1 MMKPKS
7 LERDGRKPLKAPL
20 PAAPAPAPV
29 PPLFRR
35 LDWLAL
41 AITFGVVWTVYLMTL
56 APELT
61 LEDSGELVTGA
72 FYAGIP
78 HPPGY
83 PVWTIY
89 SWLWCTLLPIGNMA
103 WRVSVGQAFSGAFA
117 CGLLALMVS
126 RGSSM
131 FMEGIEELK
140 GMTGKWES
148 AICLSSAVA
157 AGLLLGLDGF
167 MWKESVVVNRI
178 AVTSVPWF
186 LAVLVCLLRWIYA
199 PHQLRYAYWAVFLF
213 GVCFTLHQSLIVAA
227 IGIEVALAAGNPKLG
242 RDAFLGNFLIWVG
255 DWILVGAT
263 GDHVF
268 HNIGAKSGLLFIF
281 NVIGFGSGVVSFWL
295 AVLTKSLGTCWK
307 PVLIMAGLW
316 VLGVSFYLYM
326 ALSGMTDPPMM
337 WGYPRTVEGFFH
349 ALTRGQYEQPNPTNL
364 ITEPGRFVSQIGM
377 LVEGA
382 ATEFTWVYL
391 FISLVPFVFF
401 LKMGKRERAWLI
413 ALTGLYLF
421 LGGLL
426 IVLLNPSP
434 DKAAA
439 DLFKVFMCSSHTIVA
454 CLIGYGLALTAA
466 FMATHYRNFRL
477 WGLAGGVV
485 AVLLALFC
493 LWDTTGKHYF
503 GPAGGLSLPDLVYWG
518 VTGFIKKHGLPLLI
532 VGGLVFTAG
541 LLALLYHRFRLWGLV
556 GGASAVVMVAVLFAL
571 GAMGAQAY
579 YAPAVIISPAELVHW
594 IARAFAPHQF
604 GLPIYANLLLVAI
617 AVAFVLA
624 LVLYRERGPLLIVLG
639 LFATMPL
646 YSGLAHWFASDQRN
660 HWFGYWFGHDMFT
673 PPFNGTDG
681 KPLYP
686 EMTKDAVLF
695 GGTDPGRFCPT
706 YIIYC
711 ESFTPTNCQPPLDQ
725 HFDRRDVYIITQN
738 ALADG
743 TYLCYIRAQYNRSTQ
758 IDPPFFSELLRT
770 VLKDKDYQTN
780 LLARAVA
787 PLDRF
792 FEGVGARIEKRRR
805 SYTSWFGDKDFAD
818 LPGLAARLRPGQQ
831 QDPLSKYLYDNLSPK
846 TQELLAGQS
855 EPARLRRSLAEDLNR
870 LLERELKIK
879 ERLNLK
885 KQEKEAVDQEI
896 ADGVSSES
904 LRKKQDQLRTEI
916 AELSKAGPLYEP
928 ERFKQVQLSEY
939 LTDFIKENPQSW
951 TRIRLNRLFLE
962 AAYPK
967 EITRSLGAVYPDRE
981 IYTPTPEDSARCFQE
996 YMADAQRRMQN
1007 NQLKPGE
1014 DVRVVKDPDGKERVQ
1029 VSGQVAVMN
1038 INGLLTKVIFDHNPK
1053 NEFFVEESFPLDWM
1067 YPYLTPFGIIM
1078 KINRQPLPM
1087 LTEDIYSRDHQFWK
1101 QFSKRLTGDV
1111 IDYDTPLKQTVEWI
1125 EKTYL
1130 RHDLNGFT
1138 GDRRF
1143 LHDDDAQKS
1152 FSKLRSSIAG
1162 VYAWR
1167 LGPYCTPEFAPKT
1180 LADKERLLKE
1190 TDFAFRQAFAFCPY
1204 SPEAVFRYAQLL
1216 LQLRRFDDAALVT
1229 ETCLK
1234 LDPYN
1239 GQVRGLLESIKSYK
1253 KMDQSQGSVQ
1263 QMENSVLKNPK
1274 DFQTAFNLASA
1285 YLSMQQTDRAV
1296 QVLDGVL
1303 NSPQADAAVFRA
1315 LIQAFSSFGNLAGV
1329 QRTLDRL
1336 EASTNLDANGVLS
1349 LAHGYAALGNLSK
1362 LEAALDRLTKV
1373 MPTSPEAWY
1382 DLSVLKARIGKT
1394 AEALPDLRRALDLSA
1409 NRLKH
1414 DPKAPDLLL
1423 NARKDE
1429 NFGLLRQLP
1438 EFKQLVPP

>member
-7 LERDGRKPLKAPL
+7 SERDVRKPLKPV
-20 PAAPAPAPV
+20 PVAAPGPV

-41 AITFGVVWTVYLMTL
+41 VITFAVVWTVYLLTL

-103 WRVSVGQAFSGAFA
+103 WRVAVGQAFSGAMA

-140 GMTGKWES
+140 DMTGKWES
-148 AICLSSAVA
+148 AICLISAVA

-242 RDAFLGNFLIWVG
+242 RDAFLGNFLIYLA
-255 DWILVGAT
+255 DYLVVAVT
-263 GDHVF
+263 GDHMF

-281 NVIGFGSGVVSFWL
+281 NVIGIGSLIASVWL
-295 AVLTKSLGTCWK
+295 TVRTKGLGTCWK
-307 PVLIMAGLW
+307 QVLIMAGLW
-316 VLGVSFYLYM
+316 VLGVSVYLYM
-326 ALSGMTDPPMM
+326 AVSGMTIPPMQ

-349 ALTRGQYEQPNPTNL
+349 ALTRGQYEQPNPTNI
-364 ITEPGRFVSQIGM
+364 ITEPGRFLSQIGM

-391 FISLVPFVFF
+391 FIGLVPFVFF
-401 LKMGKRERAWLI
+401 LKMQKRERAWLI
-413 ALTGLYLF
+413 SLTGLYLF

-434 DKAAA
+434 DKASA
-439 DLFKVFMCSSHTIVA
+439 DLFKVFLCSSHTIVA

-466 FMATHYRNFRL
+466 FMATHYQKFRL
-477 WGLAGGVV
+477 WGMAGGVV
-485 AVLLALFC
+485 GVVLALFC
-493 LWDTTGKHYF
+493 LWDATGKHYF
-503 GPAGGLSLPDLVYWG
+503 GPAGVIPLSE
-518 VTGFIKKHGLPLLI
+518 
-532 VGGLVFTAG
+532 
-541 LLALLYHRFRLWGLV
+541 
-556 GGASAVVMVAVLFAL
+556 L
-571 GAMGAQAY
+571 G
-579 YAPAVIISPAELVHW
+579 HW
-594 IARAFAPHQF
+594 IARAFARNQY

-617 AVAFVLA
+617 AVAFVIA
-624 LVLYRERGPLLIVLG
+624 LVLYRQRGPLLIVLG
-639 LFATMPL
+639 LFAAMPL

-673 PPFNGTDG
+673 PPFKGTDG

-686 EMTKDAVLF
+686 EMTKDAVLY

-706 YIIYC
+706 YIIFC
-711 ESFTPTNCQPPLDQ
+711 ESFTPTNCQPRLDQ

-738 ALADG
+738 ALADS
-743 TYLCYIRAQYNRSTQ
+743 TYLCYIRSHYNRSTQ
-758 IDPPFFSELLRT
+758 IDPPFFSELFRT
-770 VLKDKDYQTN
+770 LLKDKDYQTN
-780 LLARAVA
+780 LLARAAA

-792 FEGVGARIEKRRR
+792 FGGVGARVEKRRR
-805 SYTSWFGDKDFAD
+805 TYTSWFADNHFVD
-818 LPGLAARLRPGQQ
+818 LPALAARLRPGPQ
-831 QDPLSKYLYDNLSPK
+831 QDPLSKYLYENLSPK
-846 TQELLAGQS
+846 TQELLASPGK
-855 EPARLRRSLAEDLNR
+855 EARLRRSLAEDLNR
-870 LLERELKIK
+870 LLERELKTK
-879 ERLNLK
+879 QQLNLK
-885 KQEKEAVDQEI
+885 KREKEAVDQEI
-896 ADGVSSES
+896 ADGVTSER
-904 LRKKQDQLRTEI
+904 LRQKQERLGTEI
-916 AELSKAGPLYEP
+916 TELSKTGPLYEP

-951 TRIRLNRLFLE
+951 TRIRLNRLLLE

-967 EITRSLGAVYPDRE
+967 EIARSVGGVYPDRE
-981 IYTPTPEDSARCFQE
+981 IYSATPEDSQRCFQE
-996 YMADAQRRMQN
+996 YMADAQRRMQS
-1007 NQLKPGE
+1007 NQLRPGE
-1014 DVRVVKDPDGKERVQ
+1014 DVKIVDNRVQ

-1038 INGLLTKVIFDHNPK
+1038 INGLITKVIFDHNPK
-1053 NEFFVEESFPLDWM
+1053 NEFFVEESFPLEWM
-1067 YPYLTPFGIIM
+1067 YPHLTPFGIIM
-1078 KINRQPLPM
+1078 KINRQPLPS
-1087 LTEDIYSRDHQFWK
+1087 LTEDILNRDHQFWK
-1101 QFSKRLTGDV
+1101 QFSTRLTGDF
-1111 IDYDTPLKQTVEWI
+1111 IDYDTPIKEITDWI
-1125 EKTYL
+1125 VRTYL
-1130 RHDLNGFT
+1130 RHDMNGFT

-1167 LGPYCTPEFAPKT
+1167 LGPQCPAEYRPKND
-1180 LADKERLLKE
+1180 AEYRRLLKE

-1216 LQLRRFDDAALVT
+1216 MQLHRWDDAILVA
-1229 ETCLK
+1229 ETCMK

-1239 GQVRGLLESIKSYK
+1239 GQVRGLIETVKSYK
-1253 KMDQSQGSVQ
+1253 KYDQAQGTVSQLEDDSR
-1263 QMENSVLKNPK
+1263 KNPMDLQK
-1274 DFQTAFNLASA
+1274 AFNLASV

-1303 NSPQADAAVFRA
+1303 NSPQADVNACRA
-1315 LIQAFSSFGNLAGV
+1315 LLQAYTSFGNLSGV
-1329 QRTLDRL
+1329 QRTVDKL
-1336 EASTNLDANGVLS
+1336 EGNPNLDANAILS
-1349 LAHGYAALGNLSK
+1349 LAQGYATLANVPK
-1362 LEAALDRLTKV
+1362 LETTLERLTKV
-1373 MPTSPEAWY
+1373 MSTSPEAWY
-1382 DLSVLKARIGKT
+1382 DLAVLKAGLGKS
-1394 AEALPDLRRALDLSA
+1394 AEGLAALRQALDLSA
-1409 NRLKH
+1409 QRLKS
-1414 DPKAPDLLL
+1414 DPKAKDLVAV
-1423 NARKDE
+1423 ARKE
-1429 NFGLLRQLP
+1429 ERFGPLRQTP
-1438 EFKQLVPP
+1438 EFKKLVSP